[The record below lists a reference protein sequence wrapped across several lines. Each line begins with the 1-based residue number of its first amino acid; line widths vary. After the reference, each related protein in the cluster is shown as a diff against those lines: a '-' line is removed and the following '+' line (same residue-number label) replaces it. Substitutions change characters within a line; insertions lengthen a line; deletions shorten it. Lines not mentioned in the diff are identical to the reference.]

1 MKRFMS
7 TTNLLKTFDITD
19 SQAHM
24 IRGLVKNKFEIKY
37 TELWRI
43 ALPKTFD
50 WIDACYLNP
59 LYNHC
64 RDGVTIEAIN
74 EVLGGY
80 GIESI
85 RNESNWVSHYWQD
98 TCFLYVNMGDTYTP
112 TILYDTRKDRYIV
125 SDFGTV
131 VETNNL

>member
-7 TTNLLKTFDITD
+7 ITNLTSLFDITD
-19 SQAHM
+19 SQALM
-24 IRGLVKNKFEIKY
+24 IRGLIKDKFAVED

-43 ALPKTFD
+43 ALPKTFT
-50 WIDACYLNP
+50 WIDSCYHNP

-64 RDGVTIEAIN
+64 RDEVTIEAIN
-74 EVLGGY
+74 EILGGY

-85 RNESNWVSHYWQD
+85 RKESNWVSHYWQD
-98 TCFLYVNMGDTYTP
+98 THFLYVNMGNTYNA

-125 SDFGTV
+125 SDYGTIM
-131 VETNNL
+131 ETNNL